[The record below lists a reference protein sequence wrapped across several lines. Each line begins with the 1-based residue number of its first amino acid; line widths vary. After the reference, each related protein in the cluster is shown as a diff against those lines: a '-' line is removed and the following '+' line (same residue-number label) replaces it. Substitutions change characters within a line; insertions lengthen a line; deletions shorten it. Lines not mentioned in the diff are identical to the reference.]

1 MISAR
6 TALAALLS
14 ASLLV
19 ACGGGGGIG
28 NILGGLSPTP
38 SPTSTPG
45 STNVGYSC
53 PSSMNGTSTVRMA
66 ASLASFGS
74 DAIRRAPAK
83 ASSQSSTEPSTL
95 PGLLE
100 VVRSG
105 AAATGTRGTLSTAIA
120 HAGGN
125 VTQRFTFANI
135 GTSIDVVAV
144 NPAKS
149 AAIAAQMRL
158 LPGVT
163 KVVPMGL
170 RYTQSVLAPVTTNDP
185 YFQGFPGSVAPYYE
199 AGNPA
204 PSPAPGTS
212 LPGQWDMHA
221 ISLGH
226 AWAYSNLTDAPAGYQ
241 KPAAMGSSSVRVA
254 IVDTG
259 ADVTHPE
266 LSSKVVYEHCFITDI
281 NSGVQ
286 SSSNY
291 VTDLDGHG
299 TDVAGIAAADVNNSL
314 GFVGAG
320 GNVSLIVE
328 RVFPSPPSNCVSQL
342 SSNPQ
347 ACSTSASTADIASGI
362 DDAVANGAK
371 VVNLS
376 IGASCAGGDDPL
388 EANAVANALAANVV
402 VVAASGN
409 SGGSALDAPACD
421 TGVIAVGASALSDG
435 YPTGTYSSGAPGSS
449 GAPVEYV
456 PSYSNYQ
463 AGSTTWGLVAP
474 GGDPANVGPG
484 VDDLHWIENIY
495 SSTAMGGATCT
506 PDFEAPSGSQGDCRI
521 LIAGT
526 SQATPHVSGA
536 AALLLS
542 VNSSLTPTQVRN
554 YLCSDAYTLPTVSA
568 AAQGCGRLDV
578 YRAMADVLGDPNLP
592 PAQ

>member
-1 MISAR
+1 MAMMSLR

-14 ASLLV
+14 ISLLA
-19 ACGGGGGIG
+19 ACGGGGIGSIIGGIV
-28 NILGGLSPTP
+28 PTP
-38 SPTSTPG
+38 APTTAP
-45 STNVGYSC
+45 TIGYSC
-53 PSSMNGTSTVRMA
+53 PSSVNGTSTGRMT

-74 DAIRRAPAK
+74 DAIRKAPAK
-83 ASSQSSTEPSTL
+83 EQSQPSTI
-95 PGLLE
+95 PTLLE
-100 VVRSG
+100 VVRSAAG
-105 AAATGTRGTLSTAIA
+105 ATSARGTLSTQIA
-120 HAGGN
+120 RAGGS
-125 VTQRFTFANI
+125 VTQRFLFSRV
-135 GTSIDVVAV
+135 GTSVDLVAV
-144 NPAKS
+144 DAAKS
-149 AAIAAQMRL
+149 AAVAAQLRR

-163 KVVPMGL
+163 AVVPMGR
-170 RYTQSVLAPVTTNDP
+170 RYTQGVVAPVTTNDP
-185 YFQGFPGSVAPYYE
+185 YFHGFPGSTAPYYE

-204 PSPAPGTS
+204 PSPSPGTS

-226 AWAYSNLTDAPAGYQ
+226 AWAYANAADAPAGYQ
-241 KPAAMGSSSVRVA
+241 NADATGNSAVRIA

-266 LSSKVVYEHCFITDI
+266 LQSKVVYTHCFITNI
-281 NSGVQ
+281 NTGVQ

-314 GFVGAG
+314 GFVGVG
-320 GNVSLIVE
+320 GNVSLIIE
-328 RVFPSPPSNCVSQL
+328 RVFPSPPSNCTSQL
-342 SSNPQ
+342 GTNPQ

-362 DDAVANGAK
+362 GDAVAHGAN
-371 VVNLS
+371 VINLS

-388 EANAVANALAANVV
+388 EANAVANAIASGVV

-409 SGGSALDAPACD
+409 SGSAALDAPACD

-435 YPTGTYSSGAPGSS
+435 YPNGTYSSGAPGSPS
-449 GAPVEYV
+449 TPVEYV
-456 PSYSNYQ
+456 ASYSNYQ

-474 GGDPANVGPG
+474 GGDPANLGPG

-506 PDFEAPSGSQGDCRI
+506 PDFEASAGSPGDCRV

-542 VNSSLTPTQVRN
+542 VKPSLTPTQVRN
-554 YLCSDAYTLPTVSA
+554 YLCSDAYVLPSVSA
-568 AAQGCGRLDV
+568 AAQGCGRLDI

-592 PAQ
+592 AAQ

>member
-1 MISAR
+1 
-6 TALAALLS
+6 
-14 ASLLV
+14 
-19 ACGGGGGIG
+19 
-28 NILGGLSPTP
+28 
-38 SPTSTPG
+38 
-45 STNVGYSC
+45 
-53 PSSMNGTSTVRMA
+53 MA

-74 DAIRRAPAK
+74 DAIRRAP
-83 ASSQSSTEPSTL
+83 SREQSQPSTF
-95 PGLLE
+95 PGILE
-100 VVRSG
+100 VVRS
-105 AAATGTRGTLSTAIA
+105 AAASSSRGTLSADIA
-120 HAGGN
+120 YAGGN
-125 VTQRFTFANI
+125 VTQRFTFSHL
-135 GTSIDVVAV
+135 GTSVDLVAV
-144 NPAKS
+144 DPAKS
-149 AAIAAQMRL
+149 AAIAAQLRM

-163 KVVPMGL
+163 NVVPMGL
-170 RYTQSVLAPVTTNDP
+170 RTTQSVLAPITTNDP
-185 YFQGFPGSVAPYYE
+185 YFHGFPGSTAPYYE

-204 PSPAPGTS
+204 PSPSPGTS

-226 AWAYSNLTDAPAGYQ
+226 AWAYSNLADAPAGYQ
-241 KPAAMGSSSVRVA
+241 NAAAIGNSAVRIA

-266 LSSKVVYEHCFITDI
+266 IQSKVVYTHCFITNI
-281 NSGVQ
+281 NTGVQ

-299 TDVAGIAAADVNNSL
+299 TDVAGIAAADINNSL
-314 GFVGAG
+314 GFVGVG
-320 GNVSLIVE
+320 GNVSLIIE

-342 SSNPQ
+342 GSNSQ

-362 DDAVANGAK
+362 DDAVAHGAN

-388 EANAVANALAANVV
+388 EANAVANALAAGVV

-409 SGGSALDAPACD
+409 SGSASLDAPACD
-421 TGVIAVGASALSDG
+421 SGVIAVGASALSDG

-449 GAPVEYV
+449 AAPVEYV
-456 PSYSNYQ
+456 ASYSNYQ

-506 PDFEAPSGSQGDCRI
+506 PDFEAPAGSQGDCRI

-542 VNSSLTPTQVRN
+542 VRPNLTPAQVRT
-554 YLCSDAYTLPTVSA
+554 YLCNDAYVLPTVSA
-568 AAQGCGRLDV
+568 AAQGCGRLDI

-592 PAQ
+592 AAQ

>member
-1 MISAR
+1 MMTAR

-14 ASLLV
+14 GSLLV

-28 NILGGLSPTP
+28 NIIGGLVPTP
-38 SPTSTPG
+38 APTSAPG
-45 STNVGYSC
+45 STNIGYSC
-53 PSSMNGTSTVRMA
+53 PSSVNGTSAARMT

-74 DAIRRAPAK
+74 DAVRRVPAK
-83 ASSQSSTEPSTL
+83 EQSQPSTF

-100 VVRSG
+100 VVRSDVG
-105 AAATGTRGTLSTAIA
+105 ATSSRGTLSTQIA
-120 HAGGN
+120 QAGGS
-125 VTQRFTFANI
+125 VKQRFLFSHL
-135 GTSIDVVAV
+135 GTSVDLVAV
-144 NPAKS
+144 DAARS
-149 AAIAAQMRL
+149 AAIAAQLRA

-170 RYTQSVLAPVTTNDP
+170 RYTQSVLAPITTNDP
-185 YFQGFPGSVAPYYE
+185 YFHGFPGSSAPYFE

-204 PSPAPGTS
+204 PSPSPGTS

-226 AWAYSNLTDAPAGYQ
+226 AWAYSNAADAPVGYQ
-241 KPAAMGSSSVRVA
+241 VPDAMGNSAVRIA
-254 IVDTG
+254 IIDTG

-266 LSSKVVYEHCFITDI
+266 LQSKIAYTHCFITNI
-281 NSGVQ
+281 NTGVQ

-291 VTDLDGHG
+291 VTDFDGHG

-342 SSNPQ
+342 GSNPQ

-388 EANAVANALAANVV
+388 EAAAVANALAAGVV

-409 SGGSALDAPACD
+409 SSGTSLDAPACD
-421 TGVIAVGASALSDG
+421 AGVIAVGASALSDG
-435 YPTGTYSSGAPGSS
+435 FPSGTYSSAAPGTPS
-449 GAPVEYV
+449 APVEYV
-456 PSYSNYQ
+456 ASYSNYQ

-506 PDFEAPSGSQGDCRI
+506 PDFEAAAGSQGDCRV

-542 VNSSLTPTQVRN
+542 VKPNLTPTQVRN
-554 YLCSDAYTLPTVSA
+554 YLCTDAYVLPSVSA
-568 AAQGCGRLDV
+568 AAQGCGRLDI
-578 YRAMADVLGDPNLP
+578 YRAMADALGDPNLP
-592 PAQ
+592 TAQ

>member
-1 MISAR
+1 
-6 TALAALLS
+6 
-14 ASLLV
+14 
-19 ACGGGGGIG
+19 
-28 NILGGLSPTP
+28 
-38 SPTSTPG
+38 
-45 STNVGYSC
+45 
-53 PSSMNGTSTVRMA
+53 MA

-74 DAIRRAPAK
+74 DAVRRAPMK
-83 ASSQSSTEPSTL
+83 MGSSATARPSTL

-100 VVRSG
+100 VVRG
-105 AAATGTRGTLSTAIA
+105 AAASTSARGTLSSEIA
-120 HAGGN
+120 HVGGN

-135 GTSIDVVAV
+135 GKSIDVVAV
-144 NPAKS
+144 DPAKS
-149 AAIAAQMRL
+149 AAIAAQMRV

-163 KVVPMGL
+163 EVVPMGL
-170 RYTQSVLAPVTTNDP
+170 RYAQSVLAPVTTNDP
-185 YFQGFPGSVAPYYE
+185 YFHGFPGSTSPYYE

-204 PSPAPGTS
+204 PSPSPGTR

-226 AWAYSNLTDAPAGYQ
+226 AWAYSSAADAPPGYLN
-241 KPAAMGSSSVRVA
+241 ASAMGSSSVRVA
-254 IVDTG
+254 VVDTG

-266 LSSKVVYEHCFITDI
+266 LASKVVYTHCFITDI

-286 SSSNY
+286 STSNY

-299 TDVAGIAAADVNNSL
+299 TDVAGIAASAINNSL
-314 GFVGAG
+314 GFVGVG

-328 RVFPSPPSNCVSQL
+328 RVFPSPPSNCTSQL

-347 ACSTSASTADIASGI
+347 ACSTSASTADIASAIG
-362 DDAVANGAK
+362 DAVAHGAK

-376 IGASCAGGDDPL
+376 LGASCAGGDDPL
-388 EANAVANALAANVV
+388 EANAVASAIASNVV

-409 SGGSALDAPACD
+409 ESGTSLDAPACD
-421 TGVIAVGASALSDG
+421 PNVIAVGASALADG
-435 YPTGTYSSGAPGSS
+435 FPTGTYSSGAPGTSS
-449 GAPVEYV
+449 APVEYV
-456 PSYSNYQ
+456 ASYSNYQ

-506 PDFEAPSGSQGDCRI
+506 PDFEAPSGSQGDCRV

-542 VNSSLTPTQVRN
+542 VQPSLTPAQVRN
-554 YLCSDAYTLPTVSA
+554 YLCSDAYVLPGVSA
-568 AAQGCGRLDV
+568 AAQGCGRLDI

>member
-6 TALAALLS
+6 AALAALLS
-14 ASLLV
+14 ASLLA

-28 NILGGLSPTP
+28 NSIGGLSPTP
-38 SPTSTPG
+38 APTSAPG
-45 STNVGYSC
+45 STSVGYSC
-53 PSSMNGTSTVRMA
+53 PSSVNGTSTGRMA

-74 DAIRRAPAK
+74 DAIRRAP
-83 ASSQSSTEPSTL
+83 SREQSQPSTF
-95 PGLLE
+95 PGILE
-100 VVRSG
+100 VVRS
-105 AAATGTRGTLSTAIA
+105 AAASSSRGTLSADIA
-120 HAGGN
+120 YAGGN
-125 VTQRFTFANI
+125 VTQRFTFSHL
-135 GTSIDVVAV
+135 GTSVDLVAV
-144 NPAKS
+144 DPAKS
-149 AAIAAQMRL
+149 AAIAAQLRM

-163 KVVPMGL
+163 NVVPMGL
-170 RYTQSVLAPVTTNDP
+170 RTTQSVLAPITTNDP
-185 YFQGFPGSVAPYYE
+185 YFHGFPGSTAPYYE

-204 PSPAPGTS
+204 PSPSPGTS

-226 AWAYSNLTDAPAGYQ
+226 AWAYSNLADAPAGYQ
-241 KPAAMGSSSVRVA
+241 NAAAIGNSAVRIA

-266 LSSKVVYEHCFITDI
+266 IQSKVVYTHCFITNI
-281 NSGVQ
+281 NTGVQ

-299 TDVAGIAAADVNNSL
+299 TDVAGIAAADINNSL
-314 GFVGAG
+314 GFVGVG
-320 GNVSLIVE
+320 GNVSLIIE

-342 SSNPQ
+342 GSNSQ

-362 DDAVANGAK
+362 DDAVAHGAN

-388 EANAVANALAANVV
+388 EANAVANALAAGVV

-409 SGGSALDAPACD
+409 SGSASLDAPACD
-421 TGVIAVGASALSDG
+421 SGVIAVGASALSDG

-449 GAPVEYV
+449 AAPVEYV
-456 PSYSNYQ
+456 ASYSNYQ

-506 PDFEAPSGSQGDCRI
+506 PDFEAPAGSQGDCRI

-542 VNSSLTPTQVRN
+542 VRPNLTPAQVRT
-554 YLCSDAYTLPTVSA
+554 YLCNDAYVLPTVSA
-568 AAQGCGRLDV
+568 AAQGCGRLDI

-592 PAQ
+592 AAQ

>member
-1 MISAR
+1 MITAR

-14 ASLLV
+14 GSLLV
-19 ACGGGGGIG
+19 ACGGGGGGIG
-28 NILGGLSPTP
+28 NIIGGLSPTP
-38 SPTSTPG
+38 APTSTPG
-45 STNVGYSC
+45 STSIGYSC
-53 PSSMNGTSTVRMA
+53 PSSVNGTSTTRMA

-83 ASSQSSTEPSTL
+83 EQSQPSTL

-100 VVRSG
+100 VVRSDSG
-105 AAATGTRGTLSTAIA
+105 ATSARGTLSTAIA

-125 VTQRFTFANI
+125 VTQRFQFSHL
-135 GTSIDVVAV
+135 GTSVDVVAV
-144 NPAKS
+144 DAVKS
-149 AAIAAQMRL
+149 AAIAAQLRM

-163 KVVPMGL
+163 KVVPMGV

-185 YFQGFPGSVAPYYE
+185 YFHGFPGSSAPYYE

-204 PSPAPGTS
+204 PSPSPGTS

-226 AWAYSNLTDAPAGYQ
+226 AWAYANAADAPVGYQ
-241 KPAAMGSSSVRVA
+241 APNAMGNSAVRIA

-266 LSSKVVYEHCFITDI
+266 LQSKVVYTHCFITNI
-281 NSGVQ
+281 NTGVQ
-286 SSSNY
+286 SNSNY

-299 TDVAGIAAADVNNSL
+299 TDVAGIAASAVGNSL

-328 RVFPSPPSNCVSQL
+328 RVFPSPPSNCASQL
-342 SSNPQ
+342 ASNPQ
-347 ACSTSASTADIASGI
+347 ACSTSASTADIAAGI
-362 DDAVANGAK
+362 DDAISHGAN

-388 EANAVANALAANVV
+388 EAGAVANALAAGVV

-409 SGGSALDAPACD
+409 SGGTTLDAPACD

-435 YPTGTYSSGAPGSS
+435 YPTGTYSSGAPGTPS
-449 GAPVEYV
+449 APVEYV
-456 PSYSNYQ
+456 ASYSNYQ

-506 PDFEAPSGSQGDCRI
+506 PDFEASASSQGDCRI

-542 VNSSLTPTQVRN
+542 VKPNLTPTQVRN
-554 YLCSDAYTLPTVSA
+554 YLCSDAYVLPTVSA
-568 AAQGCGRLDV
+568 AAQGCGRLDI
-578 YRAMADVLGDPNLP
+578 YRAMADALGDPNLP
-592 PAQ
+592 AAQ